1 MDTLKNQDGILDLKI
16 RGLEN
21 NAKNNLVCT
30 EGTLATFVQ

>member
-21 NAKNNLVCT
+21 NAKNNPICT
-30 EGTLATFVQ
+30 ERMLVTLVQ